1 MSSISLSNVELS
13 VMDPKK
19 DLNSLLL
26 VMEAISNEIGSH
38 DKNHFRTD
46 VWKWQ
51 YEALPSKISK
61 IYLAKIRDK
70 IIGYYHVPT
79 YSVSVEGKLHTIGN
93 VQAVGVLSKF
103 RKYGVFRKLAEFA
116 NNDLTNHV
124 DFIYSFPN
132 SRSINTFIKYNN
144 YKKLIEMPALLLP
157 LDLSMMFE
165 KKTGSKLFATLLNF
179 PFLIF
184 LKAKRKRLGVSDI
197 IEEQDF
203 IGKDILDLFRDFDP
217 KSKISIIR
225 DQDYFNW
232 RYLNYPRK
240 NYKLFVLKNSGQV
253 EAACFCS
260 FEEILGSSGIIIM
273 DIAYSN
279 KVSCEKLLSNIAKY
293 LSETVAYKAN
303 FIYFSGVHPN
313 LSVFKRIGFLKIP
326 TRLNP
331 RPLNLVVKNIKI
343 NNEKLLMNQKNWLV
357 TSGDWDVF

>member
-1 MSSISLSNVELS
+1 MSGISLSNVKLS
-13 VMDPKK
+13 VMDPQK

-26 VMEAISNEIGSH
+26 VMKAISNEIGSH
-38 DKNHFRTD
+38 DKNHFRKD

-61 IYLAKIRDK
+61 IYLAKISDE

-116 NNDLTNHV
+116 NNDLVNHV

-132 SRSINTFIKYNN
+132 SRSMHTFIKYNN

-157 LDLSMMFE
+157 LNLSKIFE
-165 KKTGSKLFATLLNF
+165 KKIGSKFISTFLNF
-179 PFLIF
+179 LFSIF
-184 LKAKRKRLGVSDI
+184 IKVKRKYLTDNEI

-203 IGKDILDLFRDFDP
+203 IDKDIIDLFQAFEL

-232 RYLNYPRK
+232 RYLNYPKK
-240 NYKLFVLKNSGQV
+240 NYKLFVLKNSKQV

-260 FEEILGSSGIIIM
+260 FEEILESSGIIIM